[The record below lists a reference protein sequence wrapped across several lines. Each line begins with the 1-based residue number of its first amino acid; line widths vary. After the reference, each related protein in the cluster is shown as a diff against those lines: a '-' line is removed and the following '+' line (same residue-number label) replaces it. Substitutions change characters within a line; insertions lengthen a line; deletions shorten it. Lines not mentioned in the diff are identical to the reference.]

1 MPPLLVALLGLCRFL
16 VCKENGQLLKFDI
29 KQAKRKSYKIIK
41 KKKKKKNKNIERESE
56 YEKKRHRRLEKAKMG
71 RTELC
76 PLRLVSFIFSFGSK
90 LLQNTETD
98 LAKAMREGNTGNDV
112 PLTISLPSLPSIF
125 SARSSGLFRLYQRFH
140 V

>member
-16 VCKENGQLLKFDI
+16 VCKENGQLIKFYI
-29 KQAKRKSYKIIK
+29 KQPKRKIYKIIK

-98 LAKAMREGNTGNDV
+98 LAKAMR
-112 PLTISLPSLPSIF
+112 
-125 SARSSGLFRLYQRFH
+125 
-140 V
+140 

>member
-41 KKKKKKNKNIERESE
+41 KNKKQKTKKKNKNIERESE

-98 LAKAMREGNTGNDV
+98 LAKAIREGNTGNDV

-125 SARSSGLFRLYQRFH
+125 SARSSGL
-140 V
+140 